1 MKSKLFFC
9 FLFCSIFI
17 HLNAQEQLLG
27 AKDLLASISET
38 YKTTIKDF
46 EVQVTWTQEKDVQTG
61 TLWFKNPQKLRIDFT
76 EPKGQVLCTN
86 GYEFWVY
93 VDSMNVTLHQD
104 ILAKEKEK
112 DENGKLVV
120 KEQNV
125 LLEAVGFDR
134 FLKDYAIEY
143 QDAKTLQEY
152 TDKNGNV
159 TSVYKFK
166 LIRWRSSQNGFN
178 MIYLTVEPNGL
189 IRKVEGITAAYKKII
204 FELDDYKVNPG
215 IADLKFEYDPPAHA
229 NTVNNFISN
238 QGD

>member
-9 FLFCSIFI
+9 FLFCCS
-17 HLNAQEQLLG
+17 LAVLSAQEQLLG

-38 YKTTIKDF
+38 YKTTIKDY
-46 EVQVTWTQEKDVQTG
+46 EAKITWTQDKDVQAG
-61 TLWFKNPQKLRIDFT
+61 NLWFKNPQKLRIDFT

-93 VDSMNVTLHQD
+93 IDNMNVTLHQD

-125 LLEAVGFDR
+125 LLQAIGFDK

-152 TDKNGNV
+152 TDKNGNTV
-159 TSVYKFK
+159 SVYKFK

-178 MIYLTVEPNGL
+178 VIYLTVEPNGL
-189 IRKVEGITAAYKKII
+189 IRRVEGITAAYKKIV
-204 FELDDYKVNPG
+204 FELDDYNVNPG
-215 IADLKFEYDPPAHA
+215 IADLKFEYEPPAHA